1 MKVFL
6 KGMEFFA
13 YHGVNKEEKI
23 LGQRFKVDVEFY
35 VDEVRG
41 DNIDDTVSYSYV
53 YKLVREIVEEK
64 NFNLMES
71 LAKEIGD
78 KILAIDKVK
87 EVVVRVSKVSPPIDG
102 ILKEAGVEYR
112 KKK

>member
-6 KGMEFFA
+6 KGMEFYS
-13 YHGVNKEEKI
+13 YHGVNEEEKI

-35 VDEVRG
+35 VDDVRE

-53 YKLVREIVEEK
+53 YKMVRKIVEEK
-64 NFNLMES
+64 NFNLIES

-78 KILAIDKVK
+78 EILAIDKVK
-87 EVVVRVSKVSPPIDG
+87 EVLVRVSKVSPPIDG
-102 ILKEAGVEYR
+102 ILKEVGVEYR

>member
-35 VDEVRG
+35 VDEVKG
-41 DNIDDTVSYSYV
+41 DNIDNTVSYSYV
-53 YKLVREIVEEK
+53 YKLVRKIVEEK

-71 LAKEIGD
+71 LAKEIGNE
-78 KILAIDKVK
+78 ILAIDKVK
-87 EVVVRVSKVSPPIDG
+87 EVLVKVIKVSPPING

>member
-23 LGQRFKVDVEFY
+23 LGQRFRVDVEFY
-35 VDEVRG
+35 VDDVRG

-53 YKLVREIVEEK
+53 YKMVREIVEEK
-64 NFNLMES
+64 NFNLIES

-78 KILAIDKVK
+78 EILAIDKVK
-87 EVVVRVSKVSPPIDG
+87 EVVVRVSKVSPPING
-102 ILKEAGVEYR
+102 ILEEAGVEYR

>member
-13 YHGVNKEEKI
+13 YHGVNEEEKI
-23 LGQRFKVDVEFY
+23 LGQRFKIDVEFY
-35 VDEVRG
+35 IDEVKE
-41 DNIDDTVSYSYV
+41 DNIYDTVSYSYV

-64 NFNLMES
+64 KFNLMES
-71 LAKEIGD
+71 LAREIGNE
-78 KILAIDKVK
+78 ILAIEKVK
-87 EVVVRVSKVSPPIDG
+87 EVVVRVSKVSPPIKG

>member
-6 KGMEFFA
+6 KGMEFYS
-13 YHGVNKEEKI
+13 YHGVNEEEKI
-23 LGQRFKVDVEFY
+23 LGQRFRVDVEFY
-35 VDEVRG
+35 IDEVKG
-41 DNIDDTVSYSYV
+41 DNIDDTVNYSHV

-64 NFNLMES
+64 NFNLIES
-71 LAKEIGD
+71 LAKEIGNR
-78 KILAIDKVK
+78 ILAIEKVK
-87 EVVVRVSKVSPPIDG
+87 EVVVRVSKVSPPIKG

>member
-13 YHGVNKEEKI
+13 FHGVNKEEKI
-23 LGQRFKVDVEFY
+23 LGQRFRVDVEFY
-35 VDEVRG
+35 VDDVRG

-53 YKLVREIVEEK
+53 YKMVREIVEEK
-64 NFNLMES
+64 NFNLIES

-78 KILAIDKVK
+78 EILAIDKVK
-87 EVVVRVSKVSPPIDG
+87 EVLVRVSKVSPPING
-102 ILKEAGVEYR
+102 ILEEAGVEYR